1 MSQATHRIVGVGWG
15 TSLNLIPAIA
25 QLAEHLTV
33 DSGSDQMVPGSIPGG
48 RTFLALRLYAARG
61 ASLSCGWVRLEGRER
76 ESKHCHSGELISIM
90 LTAYIEMHAGIQHVG
105 GVGRRLPRF
114 FVSKYDSLAEWSKA
128 LASGASP
135 QGRGLEPHSCQ
146 CLRRAPAPSRLER
159 STDSAVH
166 DWRAP
171 LASASVASACT
182 QWGWSALDMC
192 ECCSMP
198 LEPCHCWFCC
208 ELKCN
213 HRGIS

>member
-1 MSQATHRIVGVGWG
+1 MLLRPFLNMSA
-15 TSLNLIPAIA
+15 LF
-25 QLAEHLTV
+25 LTNMV
-33 DSGSDQMVPGSIPGG
+33 SDSGANVGPCWNSQLLQRISTNIQESA
-48 RTFLALRLYAARG
+48 TNKINIIT
-61 ASLSCGWVRLEGRER
+61 RER
-76 ESKHCHSGELISIM
+76 ERKRERKRKEKTIAPPHCQTADVYGGGLLRAQLEALLHSDSCLFSAVLLGMAQGTSR
-90 LTAYIEMHAGIQHVG
+90 H
-105 GVGRRLPRF
+105 
-114 FVSKYDSLAEWSKA
+114 DSLAEWSKA

-135 QGRGLEPHSCQ
+135 QGRGFEPHSCQ

-166 DWRAP
+166 DWHAP
-171 LASASVASACT
+171 LASASVATACT

>member
-1 MSQATHRIVGVGWG
+1 MLLRPFLNMSA
-15 TSLNLIPAIA
+15 LF
-25 QLAEHLTV
+25 LTNMV
-33 DSGSDQMVPGSIPGG
+33 SDSGANVGPCWNSQLLQRISTNIQESA
-48 RTFLALRLYAARG
+48 TNKINIIT
-61 ASLSCGWVRLEGRER
+61 RER
-76 ESKHCHSGELISIM
+76 EKEREKKKGEDNRPPTVRRQTCMGVVCCARNWRHCCTPTLACSQLYFLEWHRARSR
-90 LTAYIEMHAGIQHVG
+90 H
-105 GVGRRLPRF
+105 
-114 FVSKYDSLAEWSKA
+114 DSLAEWSKA

-135 QGRGLEPHSCQ
+135 QRRGFEPHSCQ

-166 DWRAP
+166 DWHAP
-171 LASASVASACT
+171 LASASVATACT
-182 QWGWSALDMC
+182 QWGRSALDMC